1 MTMNSSLER
10 KITELAWRD
19 STFSALIETDPYRA
33 LAQIGV
39 EVPEGVK
46 LDVRRQ
52 RRDTLY
58 YVIPPH
64 SGDADKS
71 ESVINQMDLWQSA
84 ELFVWIMPQKLKVQ
98 LLAMRQ
104 SYRRNNSNGST

>member
-1 MTMNSSLER
+1 MNSSLER

-19 STFSALIETDPYRA
+19 PLFAELIERNPHQA

-46 LDVRRQ
+46 LDIRRQ

-58 YVIPPH
+58 YVIPPY
-64 SGDADKS
+64 SEEPDQAD
-71 ESVINQMDLWQSA
+71 SVINQMDLWQSA

-104 SYRRNNSNGST
+104 SFRRNNP

>member
-1 MTMNSSLER
+1 MNCSLER

-19 STFSALIETDPYRA
+19 PLFAELLETDPHRA

-39 EVPEGVK
+39 EVLEGVK
-46 LDVRRQ
+46 LYIRRQ

-64 SGDADKS
+64 SRDTDKT

-84 ELFVWIMPQKLKVQ
+84 ELFVWIMPQQLKVQ

-104 SYRRNNSNGST
+104 SYRRNNP

>member
-1 MTMNSSLER
+1 MNSSLER

-19 STFSALIETDPYRA
+19 PLFAEMIETDPHRA

-39 EVPEGVK
+39 EVPGNVK
-46 LDVRRQ
+46 LDIRRQ

-58 YVIPPH
+58 YVIPPY
-64 SGDADKS
+64 SEEPEKADT
-71 ESVINQMDLWQSA
+71 VINQMDLWQSA

-104 SYRRNNSNGST
+104 SYRRNNP